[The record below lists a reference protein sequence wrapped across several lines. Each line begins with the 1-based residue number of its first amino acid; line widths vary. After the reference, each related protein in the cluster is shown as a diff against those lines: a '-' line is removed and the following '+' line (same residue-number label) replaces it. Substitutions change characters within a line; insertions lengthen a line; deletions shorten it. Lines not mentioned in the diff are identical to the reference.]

1 MRDVAHSVGAEVVA
15 EMIET
20 EETARLMREL
30 GVSLG
35 QGWLFGRPGSLP
47 GARSRRF

>member
-1 MRDVAHSVGAEVVA
+1 MVELAHTVGAEVVA

-20 EETARLMREL
+20 EEQAALMRDL
-30 GVSLG
+30 GVTYG

-47 GARSRRF
+47 GPRR